1 MIQNT
6 EQSFVKQPLTVPSTP
21 TSFGQ
26 RSLTDWRKSEFSRA
40 SPAAPSYDT
49 PVPQTL
55 AAPPPIEPPVQRPTA
70 KGEARRTV
78 RPLSHPRGE
87 SLLQLSDVIYE
98 PVVAVGVAAVILGVS
113 VDLMEKWRQ
122 RGVGP
127 DYIKYQGGAVRY
139 VLSKLNEYRA
149 AHTVRTRV
157 KK

>member
-1 MIQNT
+1 MNQNA
-6 EQSFVKQPLTVPSTP
+6 EQSSARQPLTATSTP

-26 RSLTDWRKSEFSRA
+26 RSLTDWRKSGSSRPQ
-40 SPAAPSYDT
+40 PAASSSDSAVPPT
-49 PVPQTL
+49 PTK
-55 AAPPPIEPPVQRPTA
+55 PPPIKPLVQQPTV
-70 KGEARRTV
+70 KNEARRTV
-78 RPLSHPRGE
+78 LPLKHLRKE

-127 DYIKYQGGAVRY
+127 DYIKYQGGPVRY
-139 VLSKLNEYRA
+139 AMSALNEYRA